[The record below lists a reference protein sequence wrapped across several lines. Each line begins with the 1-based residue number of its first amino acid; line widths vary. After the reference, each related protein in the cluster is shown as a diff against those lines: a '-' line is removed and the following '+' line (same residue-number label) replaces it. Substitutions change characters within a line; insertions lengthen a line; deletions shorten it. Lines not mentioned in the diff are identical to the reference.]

1 MLFIWVLGI
10 FVQFVTFEQHKKAI
24 LKDILRVNMKK
35 RKYVIS
41 VNFVTKNMQTHQ
53 VSDIIL
59 SQSMKEKHML
69 VIFVSIN

>member
-10 FVQFVTFEQHKKAI
+10 FVQFVTLEQHKKAI

-35 RKYVIS
+35 RKNVIS

-69 VIFVSIN
+69 VTFVSIN